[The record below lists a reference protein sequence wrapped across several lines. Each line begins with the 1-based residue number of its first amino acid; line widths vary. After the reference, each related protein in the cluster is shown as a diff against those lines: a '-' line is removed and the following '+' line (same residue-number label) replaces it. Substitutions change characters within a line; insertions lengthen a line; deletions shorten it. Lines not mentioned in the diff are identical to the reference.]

1 VAALRQIELW
11 RQLRAPAF
19 ALLVVAAGLSFVR
32 ARDQPSVDVGLAGT
46 TLSIVPGDVALVALG
61 IVALVVLT
69 REPIG
74 ARAVVIAAAAFCAL
88 VLVTGAANGATAF
101 VSAGK
106 FVELAA
112 LGLGALAL
120 VRTRG
125 RLEALVEFLI
135 AFTAVADVYAL
146 VEFIRAGGGRQPSF
160 LGEHD
165 FAALATMPLVYG
177 LVLLF
182 EQRTHIGRRAAAAI
196 VTGAVGVALGAAL
209 ASLLG
214 LYVGAFVLLV
224 LTLRHRALRARP
236 GLTSVAVVAAVT
248 TVTLLLRSGDL
259 GFVQQWFGKPA
270 ERPGQYAASWSQRIV
285 YSYIGGRIFLDH
297 PLLGTGWYGEL
308 PPSEFTRYLPDARRR
323 FPDQPAHYFPPP
335 DRRFIPQQAYD
346 EVLYELGL
354 VGAALLIALAATLV
368 ARCVNAARR
377 ARDRLRYL
385 PSVWLAAAGGAL
397 AGSGL
402 FGGSAL
408 AAVAWLTAGLV
419 AVIPLLVVEPR

>member
-1 VAALRQIELW
+1 MAALRQIELW
-11 RQLRAPAF
+11 RQLRSPAF

-32 ARDQPSVDVGLAGT
+32 ARDQPSVDVGIGGT
-46 TLSIVPGDVALVALG
+46 TVSIVPGDVALVALA
-61 IVALVVLT
+61 IVAVVALT

-74 ARAVVIAAAAFCAL
+74 ARAVVLAAAAFCAL
-88 VLVTGAANGATAF
+88 VLVTGATNGATAF

-106 FVELAA
+106 FVELSA

-120 VRTRG
+120 VRTRA

-135 AFTAVADVYAL
+135 LFTAAADVYAL
-146 VEFIRAGGGRQPSF
+146 VEFIRAGGGRQASF

-182 EQRTHIGRRAAAAI
+182 EQRTHLPRRAVAAI
-196 VTGAVGVALGAAL
+196 VVGAVGVALGAAL

-214 LYVGAFVLLV
+214 LYVGTFVLLV
-224 LTLRHRALRARP
+224 LALRHGALRPRP

-248 TVTLLLRSGDL
+248 AVTLLLRSGEL
-259 GFVQQWFGKPA
+259 GFLQQWFGKQA
-270 ERPGQYAASWSQRIV
+270 ERPGQYAASWSQRLV
-285 YSYIGGRIFLDH
+285 YAYVGGRVFLDH

-308 PPSEFTRYLPDARRR
+308 PPSEFARYLPDARRR
-323 FPDQPAHYFPPP
+323 FPDQPRPYFPPA
-335 DRRFIPQQAYD
+335 DRPFIPQQAYD

-354 VGAALLIALAATLV
+354 VGAALLVALAVTLV
-368 ARCVNAARR
+368 ERSVNAARR
-377 ARDRLRYL
+377 ARDRLRYV

-419 AVIPLLVVEPR
+419 AVIPLLVDG